1 MSRYPPPPLFG
12 VPFNPNGQFA
22 SQRAPYPNASNFL
35 FYQSS
40 DPNHQGRAHQ
50 PASFANSYPFNAT
63 SQNVNVPAS
72 RPGVPQVPFSGFG
85 QMTSGSFP
93 QPPYPSIQSLPFNS
107 FSHPHIPPPPLLQRE
122 TPSASI
128 QTHVSLPLKPPSA
141 TSPTAHAIIK
151 DTPMSIAAV
160 SELEDGELSDRD
172 GGRRS
177 RGPPA
182 PVTENEPQIPDHE
195 QEAISRRS
203 SILGVGKNIGATA
216 TSVITSDEGITRD
229 IFPISIRY

>member
-22 SQRAPYPNASNFL
+22 SQRAPHLNASNFL

-40 DPNHQGRAHQ
+40 DPSHQGRAHQ

-72 RPGVPQVPFSGFG
+72 GPGVPQVPFSGFG

-93 QPPYPSIQSLPFNS
+93 QPPYSSIQPLPFNS
-107 FSHPHIPPPPLLQRE
+107 FSHSHLPPTPLLQRE

-128 QTHVSLPLKPPSA
+128 QTHVSLPLKPLPA
-141 TSPTAHAIIK
+141 TLPTVHAIVK
-151 DTPMSIAAV
+151 DTPMSIATI

-172 GGRRS
+172 GRRRS
-177 RGPPA
+177 GGPPD
-182 PVTENEPQIPDHE
+182 PVTSNEPQLPDHE
-195 QEAISRRS
+195 QEAIFRRP
-203 SILGVGKNIGATA
+203 SILGVGKNIGA
-216 TSVITSDEGITRD
+216 ITNSDITTDEGI
-229 IFPISIRY
+229 